1 MQIENI
7 LKIIGKDY
15 VFFAFSSNEPKHKA
29 QNNNNLKYSM
39 RKLLSTP
46 ALRYYYLQSFKKPVV

>member
-1 MQIENI
+1 MQIENV
-7 LKIIGKDY
+7 LKIRLWI
-15 VFFAFSSNEPKHKA
+15 FAFSSNEPKHKA

-46 ALRYYYLQSFKKPVV
+46 AIRYYYLQSFKKPVV